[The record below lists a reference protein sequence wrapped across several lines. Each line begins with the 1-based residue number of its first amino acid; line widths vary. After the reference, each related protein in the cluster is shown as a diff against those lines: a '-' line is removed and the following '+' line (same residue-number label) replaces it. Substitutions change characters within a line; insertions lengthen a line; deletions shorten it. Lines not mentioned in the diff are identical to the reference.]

1 MHSKSMHP
9 AIFLKV
15 NLGVARALKNI
26 ENTYLLGTNNKS
38 GERSKAADLEL
49 YRDTFEHY
57 YLVISGVL

>member
-38 GERSKAADLEL
+38 GETQQSCRFGAVQGLL
-49 YRDTFEHY
+49 
-57 YLVISGVL
+57 